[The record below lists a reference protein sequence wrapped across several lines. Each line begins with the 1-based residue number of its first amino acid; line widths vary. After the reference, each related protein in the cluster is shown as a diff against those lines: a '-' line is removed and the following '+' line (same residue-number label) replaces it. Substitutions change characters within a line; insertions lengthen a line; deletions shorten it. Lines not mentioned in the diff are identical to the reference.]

1 VNIETAAKTIQL
13 ILAPVVMVSACGILL
28 TGMLSHYSAIN
39 DRIRNLSSERLG
51 LSQVAPAAGHTGL
64 ARERITEI
72 DYQLPMLLKRHG
84 LVHRAILLAEAAVV
98 ILVLS
103 MFVIAVAALSKSS
116 AIGTTALMI
125 FLIATAALMGS
136 ALVMAVEV
144 RNSHVSVNYE
154 ATRVIG
160 LACAWEVTNR

>member
-1 VNIETAAKTIQL
+1 
-13 ILAPVVMVSACGILL
+13 M
-28 TGMLSHYSAIN
+28 
-39 DRIRNLSSERLG
+39 
-51 LSQVAPAAGHTGL
+51 
-64 ARERITEI
+64 
-72 DYQLPMLLKRHG
+72 
-84 LVHRAILLAEAAVV
+84 HRAILRAEAAVV

-144 RNSHVSVNYE
+144 RNSHVSENYE